1 MDYTKEFS
9 ALTDPKRNIESAIAF
24 ILKNDR
30 PQKLKVFPEEISSVL
45 AREYLESVRRQVSG
59 KDFVPYIP
67 DSVEKSTLQVLPT
80 SRIKLW
86 QEMLD
91 VRKNLPLT
99 NSKEVVVDD
108 YNVDGNTILIELLFS
123 NGPTLFFLTRYQK
136 VTAWYRNRIHFR
148 KQNGK
153 FVQEN
158 GDILALTSYV
168 DAVIADDR
176 CFIINENNFNKI
188 FKYDEVI
195 KNQVDSHRDEISSL
209 GFIDNADEFLSMLDS
224 SKREKQA
231 MAKVL
236 LQNRLQKIKQYKP
249 SYIRKQIEEQEK
261 LAFLR
266 FNDDDTIIVD
276 NESFKAIMGILRG
289 TINLDLIT
297 KELNGLDDNE

>member
-59 KDFVPYIP
+59 KDFVSYIP

-91 VRKNLPLT
+91 ARKNLPLT
-99 NSKEVVVDD
+99 NSKEIVIDD
-108 YNVDGNTILIELLFS
+108 YNIDGNTIIIELLFS

-168 DAVIADDR
+168 DAVIADDI

-276 NESFKAIMGILRG
+276 KESFKAIMGILRG

-297 KELNGLDDNE
+297 KELNGLDDDE

>member
-59 KDFVPYIP
+59 KVFVPFIP

-136 VTAWYRNRIHFR
+136 VTAWYRNI
-148 KQNGK
+148 
-153 FVQEN
+153 E
-158 GDILALTSYV
+158 
-168 DAVIADDR
+168 
-176 CFIINENNFNKI
+176 
-188 FKYDEVI
+188 
-195 KNQVDSHRDEISSL
+195 KNHL
-209 GFIDNADEFLSMLDS
+209 GNQ
-224 SKREKQA
+224 RE
-231 MAKVL
+231 
-236 LQNRLQKIKQYKP
+236 R
-249 SYIRKQIEEQEK
+249 
-261 LAFLR
+261 
-266 FNDDDTIIVD
+266 
-276 NESFKAIMGILRG
+276 
-289 TINLDLIT
+289 
-297 KELNGLDDNE
+297 

>member
-297 KELNGLDDNE
+297 KELNGLDDDE